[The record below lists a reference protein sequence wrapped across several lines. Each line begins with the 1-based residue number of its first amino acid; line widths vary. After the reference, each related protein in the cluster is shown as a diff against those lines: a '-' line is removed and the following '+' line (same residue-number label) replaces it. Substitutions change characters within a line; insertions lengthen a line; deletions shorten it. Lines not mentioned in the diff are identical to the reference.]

1 MAKKDEVSIQ
11 ELSEWS
17 GEQTVRRFKYVV
29 PVLKFNGNTG
39 KFTLLIPS
47 ESGDWV
53 AEDIKKTELEF
64 VVLKVRRVLSSY
76 EKMPDGS
83 GTRNFT
89 NEHGSWKDKLTVFE
103 MKKGD
108 TKPRMIGGGT
118 TEEVRNTFPN
128 LRLRQNLYCL
138 FNDQVVKLSA
148 RGKSLSSLFDYYQK
162 FEATEHIF
170 QFITQISS
178 HTETNEGGLTY
189 YVLDWEKGKESDLSV
204 VAKNIKEVKESLEL
218 QDKQYAEMRDTPP
231 EFKGDTEEKPEEEK
245 PGEEKPEEKKKEGDE
260 EEVKVEDIPL

>member
-1 MAKKDEVSIQ
+1 MSEKNKKDEVSMQ
-11 ELSEWS
+11 ELSDWS

-39 KFTLLIPS
+39 KFSLLIPD
-47 ESGDWV
+47 ESGKWV
-53 AEDIKKTELEF
+53 AEDIKKDELEL

-83 GTRNFT
+83 GIRDFS
-89 NEHGSWKDKLTVFE
+89 NEHSSWKDKLTVFQ

-118 TEEVRNTFPN
+118 TEEVRDQFPN

-138 FNDQVVKLSA
+138 YDGQVVKLTA

-162 FEATEHIF
+162 FQATEHIF
-170 QFITQISS
+170 QFITHISS
-178 HTETNEGGLTY
+178 HTETNEGRLTY
-189 YVLDWEKGKESDLSV
+189 YVLDWEKRKESDISV
-204 VAKNIKEVKESLEL
+204 VAKNIKEVKEALEL

-231 EFKGDTEEKPEEEK
+231 EFRGDPEEKPEKKLEDR
-245 PGEEKPEEKKKEGDE
+245 PTKKKSSDE
-260 EEVKVEDIPL
+260 EEIKVEDIPL